1 MVTIPPISTYKNSDL
16 GHGLLLFYPRY
27 LFFHWMGLGP
37 WALGR
42 PSPQAIADKVFVKV
56 RPQFLDLHGMSGP
69 VARCLGSIGKVNDDK
84 PMTGPF
90 WYWNVLKCVKHSL
103 NICCNCNIWKGYCEK
118 LHWII
123 KFGRLHCCTKQVTAN
138 IGQHGQAK
146 HTHSLADSCWKVAT
160 HKISQAR
167 L

>member
-16 GHGLLLFYPRY
+16 GHGLLLFYPHY

-90 WYWNVLKCVKHSL
+90 WY
-103 NICCNCNIWKGYCEK
+103 
-118 LHWII
+118 
-123 KFGRLHCCTKQVTAN
+123 
-138 IGQHGQAK
+138 
-146 HTHSLADSCWKVAT
+146 
-160 HKISQAR
+160 
-167 L
+167 